1 MVTRTRKPWTP
12 RLTESVRHRELIAEL
27 QTGGALVGG
36 FRRAT
41 EAVVGAAGGCTF
53 VEAPKIV
60 PDAYGFNHA
69 RQVVFVYEVCVA
81 HWITGKKRAA
91 VRAWAKWLAV
101 HGWSIRLIKV
111 NAAGGMVGI
120 DPDSG
125 ELDADSLQRVA
136 DILAGRID
144 P

>member
-1 MVTRTRKPWTP
+1 MTVRKPWTP
-12 RLTESVRHRELIAEL
+12 RLTESVRHRELVLEL

-53 VEAPKIV
+53 VEAPIV
-60 PDAYGFNHA
+60 PDAYGFNRA

-91 VRAWAKWLAV
+91 VRAWAKWLAA